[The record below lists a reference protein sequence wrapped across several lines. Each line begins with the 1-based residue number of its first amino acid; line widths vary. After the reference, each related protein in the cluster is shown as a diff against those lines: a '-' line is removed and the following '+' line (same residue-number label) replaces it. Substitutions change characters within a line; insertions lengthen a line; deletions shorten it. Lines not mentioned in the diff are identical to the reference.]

1 VKNIFLGT
9 ISLPNALAS
18 GTQIYESENAQ
29 FNTMVCKESVNLR
42 QSQKN
47 GNPLAQVPTCARS

>member
-1 VKNIFLGT
+1 M
-9 ISLPNALAS
+9 SLPNALAS

-29 FNTMVCKESVNLR
+29 FNTMVCKESVNLM

-47 GNPLAQVPTCARS
+47 GNLLAQVPTYARS